1 MKGTFR
7 KYLKLIFALYRDRRT
22 PFLAKALLW
31 IALLYVIW
39 PLDLIPDFIPIL
51 GQIDDLVVVVV
62 FLLIS
67 MVLIPPWLYD
77 EHYQRAFGV
86 PHER

>member
-7 KYLKLIFALYRDRRT
+7 RYLQLTFRLYRDGRT
-22 PFLAKALLW
+22 PFFAKALLW

-51 GQIDDLVVVVV
+51 GQIDDLVVVIV
-62 FLLIS
+62 FILLA
-67 MVLIPPWLYD
+67 VWLIPPLLYD
-77 EHYQRAFGV
+77 EHYAAVFGRV
-86 PHER
+86 HDR